1 LISCDARTPG
11 GEEFVTIRFWTPFSG
26 PDGRTMLKL
35 VKQFNQE
42 NPDVQVIMQRM
53 HWGTYYNKV
62 FVAGIGGRAP
72 DVFISHRWALQRF
85 VGAGFVRPGDD
96 MLGTSAGQID
106 PNDFDTN
113 ILAAVRLG
121 EHHWG
126 VPLDVHPLGM
136 YYNRTLLKS
145 VGFVDEKGE
154 ARPPT
159 NREEFLDVMRR
170 IKQKYT
176 GTSPKIWGY
185 VFTWQRTNAWT
196 FIRQFNGRFFDE
208 NQEHATFD
216 DPHNVAAMEWA
227 TGLIKDGFA
236 PGPEDFD
243 AWIGFRQGRVA
254 IAFEGIYMM
263 PDLARQ
269 KDLDWGAA
277 PLPQL
282 GEQRAAWADSHL
294 LVMRKDIEGN
304 HLSAA
309 RRFVK
314 YLSDHSLDWAE
325 GGQVPVRKSLRDSD
339 RFRGMY
345 AQSEFA
351 KQIPYVAYLPPAPFV
366 LEYLQEFDEAVEL
379 SLRQM
384 KAPRQA
390 LEAADHDVEEVME
403 RYRQQ
408 GWWKR
413 EFSIAPYS
421 QFAHLGTDARNTK
434 NGKMSD
440 F

>member
-1 LISCDARTPG
+1 
-11 GEEFVTIRFWTPFSG
+11 
-26 PDGRTMLKL
+26 MLKL

-42 NPDVQVIMQRM
+42 NADVRVIMQRM
-53 HWGTYYNKV
+53 HWGTYYNKL

-85 VGAGFVRPGDD
+85 VGAGFVRASDD
-96 MLGTSAGQID
+96 MFQDAAQWHGRLARVSDSNTGKMPVPQADQLD
-106 PNDFDTN
+106 PNDFDAN

-136 YYNRTLLKS
+136 YYNRTLLRS
-145 VGFVDEKGE
+145 VGFVDAKGE

-159 NREEFLDVMRR
+159 NRDEFLDVMRR

-176 GTSPKIWGY
+176 GTNPKIWGY
-185 VFTWQRTNAWT
+185 VFTWQRTNSWT
-196 FIRQFNGRFFDE
+196 FIRQFNGQLFDDK
-208 NQEHATFD
+208 QEHATLD
-216 DPHNVAAMEWA
+216 DPRNVAAMDWA
-227 TGLIKDGFA
+227 TNLIREGYA

-277 PLPQL
+277 PLPLL
-282 GEQRAAWADSHL
+282 GEQKAAWADSHI
-294 LVMRKDIEGN
+294 LVMRKDLDDK
-304 HLSAA
+304 HLAA
-309 RRFVK
+309 SKRFVRF
-314 YLSDHSLDWAE
+314 LSDHSLDWAE

-339 RFRGMY
+339 RFRAMY

-379 SLRQM
+379 ALRQM
-384 KAPRQA
+384 KTPQQA
-390 LEAADHDVEEVME
+390 LADADRDVEEVMA

-408 GWWKR
+408 GWWK
-413 EFSIAPYS
+413 SGMA
-421 QFAHLGTDARNTK
+421 GGGD
-434 NGKMSD
+434 
-440 F
+440 